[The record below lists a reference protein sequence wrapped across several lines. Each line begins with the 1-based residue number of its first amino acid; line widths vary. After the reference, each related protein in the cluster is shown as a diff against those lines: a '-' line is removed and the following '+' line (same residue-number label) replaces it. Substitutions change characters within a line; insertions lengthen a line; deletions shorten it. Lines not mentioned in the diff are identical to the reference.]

1 MKKII
6 KIKTI
11 LLVLAMMFLGA
22 GIMIPSVS
30 AVSCPSDSI
39 NGSADSLAECNIEKD
54 DSFWPTITTIINV
67 VLGLIAVIAVI
78 MIIIGGIEYTVS
90 RGDATKTKKGRDTII
105 YSVIGLVI
113 ALLSFAVVNFV
124 LREVFDSGIKNKSSY
139 IEVINTTER
148 IG

>member
-1 MKKII
+1 
-6 KIKTI
+6 
-11 LLVLAMMFLGA
+11 MFLGA
-22 GIMIPSVS
+22 GIATPSVS
-30 AVSCPSDSI
+30 AVSCPSGSI

-78 MIIIGGIEYTVS
+78 MIIIGGIECTVS
-90 RGDATKTKKGRDTII
+90 RGDATKVKKAKDTII

-113 ALLSFAVVNFV
+113 ALLSFAIVNFV

-148 IG
+148 IGQVLF